1 MSEPIVIVGGGQ
13 AGAKAAETLRK
24 LGVETPIVIYG
35 DEAHLPY
42 QRPPLS
48 KKFLTGQMPESG
60 LLLQPAQFY
69 DKLGI
74 EVITGKRA
82 VRLDPGRHRL
92 EFADGDAAAF
102 SKLLI
107 STGSSA
113 RQLTVPGRDRA
124 GVFALRSIGD
134 VFRMREYL
142 PAATRVVIVG
152 AGYLGLEAAS
162 VMASLGKDVVV
173 LEAEERILAR
183 VAGVA
188 ISDYLAGLHTSRGVT
203 IRTGVRVGEVT
214 GCGSSRVTGLRLT
227 NEETLSADLV
237 LTAVGGVAN
246 DDLARNSGLPAS
258 DGILVDAT
266 GSTGAPDIFAA
277 GDCARFHSRR
287 YNRSIRLESVQNAND
302 QARSV
307 AEHMAG
313 VGKDYDP
320 VPWFWSDQYETK
332 LQIAGLGQGHDNA
345 LVEGDPEAHQF
356 SVSYFRDGRLLA
368 VDAIN
373 DGRAYMRAR
382 RSLAEGDANGPSP
395 AKEAAGS
402 PRSTGRNLVLGST

>member
-1 MSEPIVIVGGGQ
+1 MSEPIVIVGAGQ

-69 DKLGI
+69 DKEGI
-74 EVITGKRA
+74 EVVTGKRA
-82 VRLDPGRHRL
+82 VRIDCGRRRV
-92 EFADGDAAAF
+92 EFSDGGEAAF

-107 STGSSA
+107 ATGSSA
-113 RQLTVPGRDRA
+113 RQLPVRGCEHA
-124 GVFALRSIGD
+124 GVFALRTIGD
-134 VFRMREYL
+134 VFKMRKHL
-142 PAATRVVIVG
+142 PAATRVVVVG

-162 VMASLGKDVVV
+162 VMSTLGKDVVV

-183 VAGVA
+183 VAGVT
-188 ISDYLAGLHTSRGVT
+188 ISDYLTGLHASRGVT
-203 IRTGVRVGEVT
+203 IRTNARIGGITGSGNGRITGVELMNGEKLAADIV
-214 GCGSSRVTGLRLT
+214 
-227 NEETLSADLV
+227 LS
-237 LTAVGGVAN
+237 AVGGIAN
-246 DDLARNSGLPAS
+246 DDLARNSGLPTT

-266 GSTGAPDIFAA
+266 GSTGAPNVYAA

-287 YNRSIRLESVQNAND
+287 YNRWIRLESVQNAND
-302 QARSV
+302 QARAV
-307 AEHMAG
+307 AEHIAAAG
-313 VGKDYDP
+313 TDYDP

-332 LQIAGLGQGHDNA
+332 LQIAGLGQDHDRA
-345 LVEGDPEAHQF
+345 VVAGDPEAHQF

-373 DGRAYMRAR
+373 DGRAYMHAR
-382 RSLAEGDANGPSP
+382 RSLADGSADGPPP
-395 AKEAAGS
+395 AKEAAGQ
-402 PRSTGRNLVLGST
+402 LLGSS